1 MVKKLLLP
9 LLLLMLLLPASA
21 LADIQVIDNANIIDG
36 EYESRITDMINQIE
50 EEYQVDIVVLTTRD
64 TRTAYDQYNDA
75 EVNSIARNY
84 ADDYFDNNGYGF
96 GENRDGMLY
105 LIDMNN
111 RVSWISSSGAMIEYI
126 TDDREEEIFNAASWY
141 MSDGNYGM
149 AVLRAMEQT
158 ERFMD
163 DGIINGT
170 VIYDE
175 ATGRILKIVKYN
187 PLTFF
192 EILIAIAASAGV
204 ALIIIFSV
212 RGSYSMKGGSYSYNA
227 AANTECALV
236 RNDELY
242 LRQNVMRRARV
253 TVSSG
258 GPGGRSGSGGSRSS
272 GVHRS
277 SSGRSHG
284 GGGRRF

>member
-36 EYESRITDMINQIE
+36 EYESRITDVINQIE

-64 TRTAYDQYNDA
+64 TRTAYDQYDDA
-75 EVNSIARNY
+75 EVYSIARNY
-84 ADDYFDNNGYGF
+84 ADDYFDKNGYGF

-126 TDDREEEIFNAASWY
+126 TDDREEEIFDAASWY

-192 EILIAIAASAGV
+192 EILIAIAAGAGV

-212 RGSYSMKGGSYSYNA
+212 RGSYSMKGGAYSYNA

-258 GPGGRSGSGGSRSS
+258 GPGGRSGSGGSRS